1 MATLIIPAAGQSSR
15 YGLSAPK
22 FLLPHPNGLSMVAA
36 GLTHLNTSKLDEVVV
51 VSLRSYFADIDE
63 AKFLLQI
70 ESVTGINARLVLL
83 DQPTSSMVD
92 TVCFGIETI
101 AGDPPIVVKDVDN
114 LISASVE
121 TFIGENFVT
130 YANLVEFPGVTP
142 VNKSFVEI
150 DAHGFIENIVEK
162 RIISGEINTGLIGFS
177 SASSFLRAASF
188 IRPAR
193 EKFVSDIVRYLL
205 SNGEVFQGLVANL
218 YEDWGVL
225 DDWKAYSRKYCTIF
239 VDFEGIVHERKVI
252 NDLAKPDSE
261 VLQIQSNISSLLKLA
276 RGGTAVIVFCST
288 RDEGSRANVSEQL
301 NKMGFEH
308 FQLLM
313 GLPIARKFVV
323 SAYSEVTDYPAA
335 IALNLETN
343 AQNLEALV
351 KIVN

>member
-1 MATLIIPAAGQSSR
+1 MI
-15 YGLSAPK
+15 
-22 FLLPHPNGLSMVAA
+22 AA

-51 VSLRSYFADIDE
+51 VSLRTFFEEIDD
-63 AKFLLQI
+63 AKFLQQI
-70 ESVTGINARLVLL
+70 ESVTGISARLVLL
-83 DQPTSSMVD
+83 DEPTSSMVD

-130 YANLVEFPGVTP
+130 YANLVEFPRVTP

-150 DAHGFIENIVEK
+150 DAHGFIANIVEK

-205 SNGEVFQGLVANL
+205 SNGEVFQGLAASL

-225 DDWKAYSRKYCTIF
+225 EDWKAYLRKYCTVF
-239 VDFEGIVHERKVI
+239 VDFEGIIQERSVT
-252 NDLAKPDSE
+252 NDLEKPHSE
-261 VLQIQSNISSLLKLA
+261 VLQIQNNISSLLKLVGEGKA
-276 RGGTAVIVFCST
+276 EIVFCST
-288 RDEGSRANVSEQL
+288 RDEGSRAYVSEQL
-301 NKMGFEH
+301 KKMGFSH

-313 GLPIARKFVV
+313 GLPIAKKLVV

-343 AQNLEALV
+343 KQNLGALIQGV
-351 KIVN
+351 S